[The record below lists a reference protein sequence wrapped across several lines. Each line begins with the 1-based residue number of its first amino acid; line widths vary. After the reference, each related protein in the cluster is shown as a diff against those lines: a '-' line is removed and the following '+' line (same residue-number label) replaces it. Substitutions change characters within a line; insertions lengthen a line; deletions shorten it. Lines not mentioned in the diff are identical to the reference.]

1 MTNNTSSVR
10 FNYDFFNKTIVGTK
24 ASFDKASKGFGPAYE
39 ELAAKMAEHP
49 DFTCVVKEPKKPAK
63 PKQTYKGMDIPFMVD
78 YLTAINDSTTLK
90 TLNDVIDFAE
100 KAGRSKYPLAKRV
113 FFDAYDCFDYAD
125 AQRVVNDFRY
135 QQTLTEAARMAL
147 KNSVAPMNS
156 TNSDK
161 KKEPNVSVDNTA
173 EDAVL
178 STAA

>member
-10 FNYDFFNKTIVGTK
+10 FNYDFFKKTIVGTK
-24 ASFDKASKGFGPAYE
+24 ASFDKASKGFGPAYV

-113 FFDAYDCFDYAD
+113 LFDAYECFDYVEAK
-125 AQRVVNDFRY
+125 RVVDDSEADTVADF
-135 QQTLTEAARMAL
+135 EDHHIMASAVSG
-147 KNSVAPMNS
+147 KKYAE
-156 TNSDK
+156 TN
-161 KKEPNVSVDNTA
+161 PCTTG
-173 EDAVL
+173 L
-178 STAA
+178 LCHQIPL